1 MALPASGDR
10 AVPAQKNAGHLQ
22 PAIRVVMMP
31 RDVNPMGTIFGG
43 IILSYIDQAG
53 VVEAY
58 RHTDKRLATVAMHEV
73 KFIAPV
79 FVGDLVSFFTETV
92 RVGTTSIT
100 VRVSVDAMRATPPQE
115 TVHVTTAEVVYVAIE
130 SPGKAVPIKD

>member
-1 MALPASGDR
+1 MIEPST
-10 AVPAQKNAGHLQ
+10 LQ

-31 RDVNPMGTIFGG
+31 RDTNPMGTIFGG

-53 VVEAY
+53 VVEAH

-92 RVGTTSIT
+92 RLGTTSIT
-100 VRVSVDAMRATPPQE
+100 VRVTVDARRGSPPHE
-115 TVHVTTAEVVYVAIE
+115 TVRVTQAEVVYVAIE
-130 SPGKAVPIKD
+130 TPGKSVPIRDQ